1 MDSMGIVGLIALLVG
16 LCLSTL
22 AIRDYFLRLRMIPTW
37 IEVELADNNTA
48 LVLLRIS
55 FVNLSSRGQVVRDVR
70 PISTLDNAG
79 IATLMVEADPNRQTV
94 TCSISN
100 VSRRLPFDEWLQ
112 PPIHI
117 PPYQCLNKW
126 MVFGLD
132 YTEAY
137 PTDITI
143 VNIEAV
149 SAGKT
154 AKVICRLPQVISF
167 DKSRSVPIN
176 LYPVKK

>member
-16 LCLSTL
+16 LALSTL

-37 IEVELADNNTA
+37 IEVVLADNNTA

-55 FVNLSSRGQVVRDVR
+55 FVNHSSRGQVVRDIR
-70 PISTLDNAG
+70 PINTLDNAS
-79 IATLMVEADPNRQTV
+79 IVPLKMEADLNRQTV
-94 TCSISN
+94 ICSISN
-100 VSRRLPFDEWLQ
+100 VSRQLPFDEWLQ

-126 MVFGLD
+126 MVFGVD
-132 YTEAY
+132 YTEVH
-137 PTDITI
+137 PTDMTT

-154 AKVICRLPQVISF
+154 AKVIDSFPQAIAF
-167 DKSRSVPIN
+167 DQSRSMPID
-176 LYPVKK
+176 LYPIK